1 MNDLAFNPG
10 GLPGTPPLNP
20 AEEAMPIGV
29 SPFKASAR
37 RFAQNHLAVVSC
49 FVLAFIV
56 LGCYFGPLFFP
67 FTAEDADFD
76 NISAPVDLL
85 SAHLFGTDDLGRD
98 LLLRTFDGGQVSLA
112 LGFFGALVSVMIS
125 VIYGASAGYLG
136 GRLDDLMMRGVDILL
151 SLPFIFLAILIKVV
165 LQDSGLHLGPIAL
178 DTPNASLFLAVVL
191 TLWLTPAVIA
201 RGQAVSLRSREF
213 IEAARAQGMNSWQ
226 IITQHIAPNS
236 VNVVIVYSSL
246 LVLEA
251 IITESFLSYLGIGV
265 APPFAS
271 WGSLIDEGA
280 AKIETDMRLLLLP
293 GGFLAAVLFCLNYIT
308 DGLRDAFDPNE
319 R

>member
-1 MNDLAFNPG
+1 MSDLTVAPN
-10 GLPGTPPLNP
+10 GLPAP
-20 AEEAMPIGV
+20 EAVPVGI

-37 RFAQNHLAVVSC
+37 RFARNHLAVASC
-49 FVLAFIV
+49 VVLAVIV
-56 LGCYFGPLFFP
+56 LACYVGPYFFP
-67 FTAEDADFD
+67 FTSEEADFE
-76 NISAPVDLL
+76 NISAPVDLFSL
-85 SAHLFGTDDLGRD
+85 HPFGTDDLGRD
-98 LLLRTFDGGQVSLA
+98 LLLRVLDGGQVSLA

-125 VIYGASAGYLG
+125 VIYGATAGYVG
-136 GRLDDLMMRGVDILL
+136 GWLDDGMMRAVDILL
-151 SLPFIFLAILIKVV
+151 SLPFILLAILIKVV
-165 LQDSGLHLGPIAL
+165 LQDSGLHIGPIPL
-178 DTPNASLFLAVVL
+178 DSPNISLFIAVVF

-201 RGQAVSLRSREF
+201 RGQAVSLRTREF
-213 IEAARAQGMNSWQ
+213 VEAARAQGMNSWQ

-236 VNVVIVYSSL
+236 VNVVVVYSSL

-251 IITESFLSYLGIGV
+251 IVTESVLSYLGIGV

-280 AKIETDMRLLLLP
+280 ARIETDIRLLLLP